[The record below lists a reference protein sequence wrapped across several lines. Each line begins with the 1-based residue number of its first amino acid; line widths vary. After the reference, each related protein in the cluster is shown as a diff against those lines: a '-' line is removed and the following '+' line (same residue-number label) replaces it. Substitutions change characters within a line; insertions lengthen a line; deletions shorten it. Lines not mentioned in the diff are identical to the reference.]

1 MGIEYQVAVDRL
13 EFRGTGQICLRDIQR
28 PLYRVGFIRAIH
40 GTYQT
45 QLGGGG
51 GGGGI
56 EKYPS
61 EQNQHTR
68 EIISARKTSHTSTAT
83 KT

>member
-1 MGIEYQVAVDRL
+1 MGIEYQVAVDRK
-13 EFRGTGQICLRDIQR
+13 EFRGTGQIYLRDIQR

-51 GGGGI
+51 GGGVLKNI
-56 EKYPS
+56 PL
-61 EQNQHTR
+61 N
-68 EIISARKTSHTSTAT
+68 KTNTQGR
-83 KT
+83 